1 MSKRSAVIMAVIVGI
16 VSSLLTLTIVSVTLG
31 LHLFD
36 IDGAQDE
43 LPVSEFSRVE
53 EIIKQNYLREFNMED
68 LQYAGLK
75 AMVAALGDP
84 YSVYYT
90 PEEFAAFKQ
99 EASGEY
105 YGLGMVISKEEATGL
120 AKVDYFFEGSSAEE
134 AGIRVG
140 DYIISVDGEDVTDMS
155 LQEIGKLCIG
165 EEGTTLIL
173 GVLRGEESFEFE
185 VVRRAVARDMVK
197 YKMLPDGIGYMQ
209 IIQFGGNC
217 EEHFNK
223 AMSYFEE
230 QGAKGIVIDLRDNP
244 GGYLNTVVKVLD
256 RLLPEGTL
264 VYTEDKY
271 GRRETWSSDA
281 NCIDLPISVVVNGN
295 TASAAEIFAGAVQDF
310 GYGPVVGT
318 RTYGKGVVQVVI
330 PIQTTGAGLKLT
342 TSQYFTP
349 NGRTIDRNGIYPDHY
364 IDIQQEFRDDPSS
377 YTFEQDAQINK
388 AVELLKQRIG
398 G

>member
-1 MSKRSAVIMAVIVGI
+1 
-16 VSSLLTLTIVSVTLG
+16 
-31 LHLFD
+31 
-36 IDGAQDE
+36 
-43 LPVSEFSRVE
+43 
-53 EIIKQNYLREFNMED
+53 
-68 LQYAGLK
+68 
-75 AMVAALGDP
+75 
-84 YSVYYT
+84 
-90 PEEFAAFKQ
+90 
-99 EASGEY
+99 
-105 YGLGMVISKEEATGL
+105 
-120 AKVDYFFEGSSAEE
+120 
-134 AGIRVG
+134 
-140 DYIISVDGEDVTDMS
+140 
-155 LQEIGKLCIG
+155 
-165 EEGTTLIL
+165 
-173 GVLRGEESFEFE
+173 
-185 VVRRAVARDMVK
+185 
-197 YKMLPDGIGYMQ
+197 MQ

-230 QGAKGIVIDLRDNP
+230 QAAKGIVIDLRDNP

-281 NCIDLPISVVVNGN
+281 DCIDLPISVVVNGN

>member
-16 VSSLLTLTIVSVTLG
+16 VSSLVTLTIVSVTLG

-36 IDGAQDE
+36 IDGAQEE

-53 EIIKQNYLREFNMED
+53 EIIKQNYLREFSMED

-75 AMVAALGDP
+75 AMVAALDDP

-105 YGLGMVISKEEATGL
+105 YGLGMVITKEEATGL
-120 AKVDYFFEGSSAEE
+120 SKVEYFFEGSSAEE
-134 AGIRVG
+134 AGLKVG
-140 DYIISVDGEDVTDMS
+140 DYIISVNGEDVTNMS

-165 EEGTTLIL
+165 EEGTTLKI

-185 VVRRAVARDMVK
+185 VVRRAVTRDMVK

-217 EEHFNK
+217 EALFNE
-223 AMSYFEE
+223 AMSFFEE
-230 QGAKGIVIDLRDNP
+230 QEAKGIVIDLRDDP
-244 GGYLNTVVKVLD
+244 GGYLTTVVKVLD

-264 VYTEDKY
+264 VYTEDKN

-281 NCIDLPISVVVNGN
+281 NCIDLPIAVVVNGN
-295 TASAAEIFAGAVQDF
+295 TASAAEIFAGAVQDY

-330 PIQTTGAGLKLT
+330 PIQSTGAGLKIT

-349 NGRTIDRNGIYPDHY
+349 SGRIIDRNGIYPDHY
-364 IDIQQEFRDDPSS
+364 IDIQQEFKDDPLS

-388 AVELLKQRIG
+388 AVEVLKQKIG
-398 G
+398 

>member
-16 VSSLLTLTIVSVTLG
+16 VSSLVTLTIVSVTLG

-36 IDGAQDE
+36 IDGAQEE

-53 EIIKQNYLREFNMED
+53 EIIKQNYLREFSMED

-75 AMVAALGDP
+75 AMVAALDDP

-105 YGLGMVISKEEATGL
+105 YGLGMVITKEEATGL
-120 AKVDYFFEGSSAEE
+120 SKVEYFFEGSSAEE
-134 AGIRVG
+134 AGLKVG
-140 DYIISVDGEDVTDMS
+140 DYIISVNGEDVTNMS

-165 EEGTTLIL
+165 EEGTMLKI

-185 VVRRAVARDMVK
+185 VVRRAVTRDMVK

-217 EEHFNK
+217 EALFNE
-223 AMSYFEE
+223 AMSFFEE
-230 QGAKGIVIDLRDNP
+230 QEAKGIVIDLRDDP
-244 GGYLNTVVKVLD
+244 GGYLTTVVKVLD

-264 VYTEDKY
+264 VYTEDKN

-281 NCIDLPISVVVNGN
+281 NCIDLPIAVVVNGN
-295 TASAAEIFAGAVQDF
+295 TASAAEIFAGAVQDY

-330 PIQTTGAGLKLT
+330 PIQSTGAGLKIT

-349 NGRTIDRNGIYPDHY
+349 SGRIIDRNGIYPDHY
-364 IDIQQEFRDDPSS
+364 IDIQQEFKDDPLS

-388 AVELLKQRIG
+388 AVEVLKQKIG
-398 G
+398 

>member
-16 VSSLLTLTIVSVTLG
+16 VSSLVTLTIVSVTLG

-36 IDGAQDE
+36 IDGAQEE

-53 EIIKQNYLREFNMED
+53 EIIKQNYLREFSMED

-75 AMVAALGDP
+75 AMVAALDDP

-105 YGLGMVISKEEATGL
+105 YGLGMVITKEEATGL
-120 AKVDYFFEGSSAEE
+120 SKVEYFFEGSSAEE
-134 AGIRVG
+134 AGLKVG
-140 DYIISVDGEDVTDMS
+140 DYIISVNGEDVTNMS

-165 EEGTTLIL
+165 EEGTTLKI

-185 VVRRAVARDMVK
+185 VVRRAVTRDMVK

-217 EEHFNK
+217 EALFSE
-223 AMSYFEE
+223 AMSFFEE
-230 QGAKGIVIDLRDNP
+230 QEAKGIVIDLRDDP
-244 GGYLNTVVKVLD
+244 GGYLTTVVKVLD

-264 VYTEDKY
+264 VYTEDKN

-281 NCIDLPISVVVNGN
+281 NCIDLPIAVVVNGN
-295 TASAAEIFAGAVQDF
+295 TASAAEIFAGAVQDY

-330 PIQTTGAGLKLT
+330 PIQSTGAGLKIT

-349 NGRTIDRNGIYPDHY
+349 SGRIIDRNGIYPDHY
-364 IDIQQEFRDDPSS
+364 IDIQQEFKDDPLS

-388 AVELLKQRIG
+388 AVEVLKQKIG
-398 G
+398 

>member
-16 VSSLLTLTIVSVTLG
+16 VSSLVTLTIVSVTLG

-36 IDGAQDE
+36 MDGAQEE

-53 EIIKQNYLREFNMED
+53 DIIKQNYLREFSMED

-75 AMVAALGDP
+75 AMVAALDDP

-105 YGLGMVISKEEATGL
+105 YGLGMVITKEEATGL
-120 AKVDYFFEGSSAEE
+120 SKVEYFFEGSSAEE
-134 AGIRVG
+134 AGLKVG
-140 DYIISVDGEDVTDMS
+140 DYIISVNGEDVTNMS

-165 EEGTTLIL
+165 EEGTTLKI

-185 VVRRAVARDMVK
+185 VVRRAVTRDMVK

-217 EEHFNK
+217 EALFNE
-223 AMSYFEE
+223 AMSFFEE
-230 QGAKGIVIDLRDNP
+230 QEAKGIVIDLRDDP
-244 GGYLNTVVKVLD
+244 GGYLTTVVKVLD

-264 VYTEDKY
+264 VYTEDKN

-281 NCIDLPISVVVNGN
+281 NCIDLPIAVVVNGN
-295 TASAAEIFAGAVQDF
+295 TASAAEIFAGAVQDY

-330 PIQTTGAGLKLT
+330 PIQSTGAGLKIT

-349 NGRTIDRNGIYPDHY
+349 SGRIIDRNGIYPDHY
-364 IDIQQEFRDDPSS
+364 IDIQQEFKDDPLS

-388 AVELLKQRIG
+388 AVEVLKQKIG
-398 G
+398 

>member
-16 VSSLLTLTIVSVTLG
+16 VSSLVTLTIVSVTLG

-36 IDGAQDE
+36 MDGAQEE

-53 EIIKQNYLREFNMED
+53 DIIKQNYLREFSMED

-75 AMVAALGDP
+75 AMVAALDDP

-105 YGLGMVISKEEATGL
+105 YGLGMVITKEEATGL
-120 AKVDYFFEGSSAEE
+120 SKVEYFFEGSSAEE
-134 AGIRVG
+134 AGLKVG
-140 DYIISVDGEDVTDMS
+140 DYIISVNGEDVTNMS

-165 EEGTTLIL
+165 EEGTTLKI

-185 VVRRAVARDMVK
+185 VVRRAVTRDMVK

-217 EEHFNK
+217 EALFSE
-223 AMSYFEE
+223 AMSFFEE
-230 QGAKGIVIDLRDNP
+230 QEAKGIVIDLRDDP
-244 GGYLNTVVKVLD
+244 GGYLTTVVKVLD

-264 VYTEDKY
+264 VYTEDKN

-281 NCIDLPISVVVNGN
+281 NCIDLPIAVVVNGN
-295 TASAAEIFAGAVQDF
+295 TASAAEIFAGAVQDY

-330 PIQTTGAGLKLT
+330 PIQSTGAGLKIT

-349 NGRTIDRNGIYPDHY
+349 SGRIIDRNGIYPDHY
-364 IDIQQEFRDDPSS
+364 IDIQQEFKDDPLS

-388 AVELLKQRIG
+388 AVEVLKQKIG
-398 G
+398 

>member
-16 VSSLLTLTIVSVTLG
+16 VSSLVTLTIVSVTLG

-36 IDGAQDE
+36 MDGAQEE

-53 EIIKQNYLREFNMED
+53 EIIKQNYLREFSMED

-75 AMVAALGDP
+75 AMVAALDDP

-105 YGLGMVISKEEATGL
+105 YGLGMVITKEEATGL
-120 AKVDYFFEGSSAEE
+120 SKVEYFFEGSSAEE
-134 AGIRVG
+134 AGLKVG
-140 DYIISVDGEDVTDMS
+140 DYIISVNGEDVTNMS

-165 EEGTTLIL
+165 EEGTTLKI

-185 VVRRAVARDMVK
+185 VVRRAVTRDMVK

-217 EEHFNK
+217 EALFSE
-223 AMSYFEE
+223 AMSFFEE
-230 QGAKGIVIDLRDNP
+230 QEAKGIVIDLRDDP
-244 GGYLNTVVKVLD
+244 GGYLTTVVKVLD

-264 VYTEDKY
+264 VYTEDKN

-281 NCIDLPISVVVNGN
+281 NCIDLPIAVVVNGN
-295 TASAAEIFAGAVQDF
+295 TASAAEIFAGAVQDY

-330 PIQTTGAGLKLT
+330 PIQSTGAGLKIT

-349 NGRTIDRNGIYPDHY
+349 SGRIIDRNGIYPDHY
-364 IDIQQEFRDDPSS
+364 IDIQQEFKDDPLS

-388 AVELLKQRIG
+388 AVEVLKQKIG
-398 G
+398 